1 MNPPP
6 APDAPQSGPQAV
18 PAPRP
23 EAPPPIGVLI
33 VEDHPATREGL
44 RAAIACQPGMRVVGE
59 AGTWHEALRLAC
71 ELAPDVLVLDL
82 NLPDGNGWSL
92 LEQLRS
98 RQALPPTLVLSVCDE
113 AIYARRLL
121 RGGARGYL
129 MKDEPIGSV
138 LQAIREV
145 HAGRLV
151 TSRELSS
158 ELMTEALKLDE
169 QPEADDGSA
178 AAGELS
184 DRELQVL
191 GLIAR
196 RLTNKEIAASL
207 GLSDKTVHTYKTRLM
222 SKLGVRT
229 TPELEVCYAAWQK
242 RAAG

>member
-6 APDAPQSGPQAV
+6 APTAPRSRPQAA
-18 PAPRP
+18 PARSP
-23 EAPPPIGVLI
+23 EAPPPIGVLL
-33 VEDHPATREGL
+33 VEDHPAMREGL
-44 RAAIACQPGMRVVGE
+44 RAAIVCQPGMRVVGE
-59 AGTWHEALRLAC
+59 AGTWHEALRLAR

-98 RQALPPTLVLSVCDE
+98 LEALPPTLVLSVCDE
-113 AIYARRLL
+113 ALYARRLL
-121 RGGARGYL
+121 RAGARGYL

-151 TSRELSS
+151 ASRDLSS
-158 ELMTEALKLDE
+158 ELMTEALDMAE
-169 QPEADDGSA
+169 RPEADDGSA

-184 DRELQVL
+184 DREMQVL

-196 RLTNKEIAASL
+196 RMSNKEIAACL

-222 SKLGVRT
+222 GKLGVRT
-229 TPELEVCYAAWQK
+229 TPELEAHYAAWQR
-242 RAAG
+242 RAD